1 MYVYPQSVTYSY
13 RWNVT
18 LTCVVTAG
26 IPRPLLIWRRQN
38 DLNPIGQSAKVR
50 VHHGVLTII
59 SATKDDEGSMENTR
73 HYFYRYFLPVG
84 FYECIGSNTAGED
97 VKTTQLIYAGIR

>member
-1 MYVYPQSVTYSY
+1 MYIYPQSVTYSY

-38 DLNPIGQSAKVR
+38 DLNPIGQSSKVR
-50 VHHGVLTII
+50 VHNGVLTII
-59 SATKDDEGSMENTR
+59 SATKDDEGWRKTL
-73 HYFYRYFLPVG
+73 HYSHRYFPHIG

-97 VKTTQLIYAGIR
+97 VKTTQLIYAGIE